1 MDVQFLKINCQAF
14 CVYPKFIFFE
24 LPSVSK
30 SDEVHIRKRLL
41 RTSILRRTREKR
53 KMDTELEM
61 QWSKIGKASSS
72 IDKFILKK
80 VTQHSVDC
88 KLSEFVKGH
97 VKKFKGLT
105 KTSYV
110 PFTHKDTVLDV
121 SSYKLSEEELG
132 TLKFGLT
139 FSIKPNV
146 TFSQNLNSIAKVL
159 KDISQTRAKAIKCNQ
174 QRLATSLT
182 TTQPRSQGPLSTSR
196 SRERTLGTRLYL
208 PPYNSPA
215 VPYLEPGE

>member
-1 MDVQFLKINCQAF
+1 M
-14 CVYPKFIFFE
+14 
-24 LPSVSK
+24 
-30 SDEVHIRKRLL
+30 
-41 RTSILRRTREKR
+41 RRTPYESAAFPTSHSATDLAESNNVCR
-53 KMDTELEM
+53 
-61 QWSKIGKASSS
+61 SKPNLRLRNSS
-72 IDKFILKK
+72 
-80 VTQHSVDC
+80 
-88 KLSEFVKGH
+88 
-97 VKKFKGLT
+97 
-105 KTSYV
+105 
-110 PFTHKDTVLDV
+110 FTHKDTVLDV

-196 SRERTLGTRLYL
+196 SRERTLGTRLRTSL
-208 PPYNSPA
+208 S
-215 VPYLEPGE
+215 VIK